1 MKEIFKEIVEDTRKD
16 ITSVVML
23 LLPLLAFIILEISI
37 IFLESTHHYL
47 LVFDILEAL
56 FITICVSLI
65 MALFIIN
72 RKIKK
77 VRKYVFI
84 DFLVSFVYIFIVLFI
99 LNLSR
104 LSFIN
109 VLFLSLSESLVGVT
123 LLMLTICFANT
134 KESAVKM
141 MSLSSAFA
149 LANILPIVVP
159 GSASL
164 SLSFIPSLW
173 IGKYLYSHYFIF
185 ILWFIMIEAIWLL
198 LLFIKFTL
206 SQSDIKNHHN

>member
-23 LLPLLAFIILEISI
+23 LLPLLAFIILEVSI

-77 VRKYVFI
+77 VKKYVFI

-134 KESAVKM
+134 KETAVKM
-141 MSLSSAFA
+141 MSLASVFA
-149 LANILPIVVP
+149 LANILPLVLP
-159 GSASL
+159 GSMNL

-173 IGKYLYSHYFIF
+173 IGKYLYSNYFVF

-206 SQSDIKNHHN
+206 SQSNIKNHHN